1 MGSQG
6 PAGVVA
12 TNAAGAYNFS
22 NVNGFAALGTYN
34 SGQLGASGPG
44 LRLLWYPRK
53 GAFRAGQINGE
64 QWDDVNIGNYSI
76 AMGQDTQASGQSS
89 TAFGNGSVA
98 TGMFSFAAGGGAEA
112 AGNFSAALGNS
123 HALGNYAV
131 AAGNSNYASGLAS
144 VAIGA
149 SNTASGVSST
159 ALGQS
164 NQAMGDNSV
173 AMGFASAA
181 GGATST
187 AIGHGVLASGRM
199 SLALGTLADTN
210 LRDGA
215 FVYGDRSTLETTG
228 EIVQATT
235 PNEFVV
241 RASGGFRFR
250 TSPTLSTGC
259 NLPAGS
265 GTWSCTSTRTA
276 KHLFQDVNGEDLLVR
291 LRRVPVSTWSY
302 LGEEGGVRH
311 MGPFAEDFRAA
322 FGLGV
327 NDVSIGLQDIDGVN
341 MAAVQALVAR
351 TDALQRDNAAQ
362 AARIKE
368 LEAEMAVIRSLL
380 LRSGVRR

>member
-1 MGSQG
+1 
-6 PAGVVA
+6 VVA
-12 TNAAGAYNFS
+12 TNGTGAFNLANTNGLVAPGTLGVGQIAATGAG
-22 NVNGFAALGTYN
+22 V
-34 SGQLGASGPG
+34 
-44 LRLLWYPRK
+44 RMLWYPRK
-53 GAFRAGQINGE
+53 GAFRAGQVTFD
-64 QWDDVNIGNYSI
+64 QWDDATIGN
-76 AMGQDTQASGQSS
+76 
-89 TAFGNGSVA
+89 F
-98 TGMFSFAAGGGAEA
+98 
-112 AGNFSAALGNS
+112 
-123 HALGNYAV
+123 
-131 AAGNSNYASGLAS
+131 
-144 VAIGA
+144 
-149 SNTASGVSST
+149 
-159 ALGQS
+159 
-164 NQAMGDNSV
+164 SV
-173 AMGFASAA
+173 AMGQNTRATGASSVVLGDSSSADGTAGVALGGSNHAMGNNSVALGFASSASAA
-181 GGATST
+181 TSF
-187 AIGHGVLASGRM
+187 AMGHGAMASGRM
-199 SLALGTLADTN
+199 SVALGTLADTN

-235 PNEFVV
+235 NNEFVV

-302 LGEEGGVRH
+302 LSEEGGVRH